1 MIFPIKYRCLIQ
13 NDFGKESFRIIPIRY
28 SDRFEIMKWRNDQLY
43 HLRQKKILTKKDQNI
58 YFKNSVLDLF
68 NSKEPDQLL
77 FSFLKNGNLIG
88 YGGLVHINWFD
99 KNAEISFVMDTKL
112 ENKFFEANW
121 LIFLELIE
129 SLGFNELMFK
139 KLYVYAFDLRPYLYP
154 ILEKRNFINEARL
167 HKHVFINKEFKDV
180 VFYSKFNKDE
190 KDSNID

>member
-1 MIFPIKYRCLIQ
+1 MIFPTKYRCLTQ
-13 NDFGKESFRIIPIRY
+13 NVYGKDSFRIIPIRY
-28 SDRFEIMKWRNDQLY
+28 NDRFEIMKWRNDQLY
-43 HLRQKKILTKKDQNI
+43 HLRQKKILTENDQNI
-58 YFKNSVLDLF
+58 YFTYVVFDLF
-68 NSKEPDQLL
+68 NSNKPNQLL

-88 YGGLVHINWFD
+88 YGGLVHINWID

-129 SLGFNELMFK
+129 NLGFNELIFK
-139 KLYVYAFDLRPYLYP
+139 KLYVYAFDLRPNLYP
-154 ILEKRNFINEARL
+154 ILEKRNFIYEARL
-167 HKHVFINKEFKDV
+167 NNHVFINKEFKDV